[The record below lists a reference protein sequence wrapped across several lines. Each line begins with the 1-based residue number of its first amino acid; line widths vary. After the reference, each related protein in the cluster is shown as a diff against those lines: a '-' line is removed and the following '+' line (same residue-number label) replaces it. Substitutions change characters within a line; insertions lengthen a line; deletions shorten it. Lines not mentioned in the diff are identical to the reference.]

1 MRRAQLSLSLVN
13 ATLAASPP
21 STNINDF
28 ENFIMNLKK
37 KANLESDFT
46 KLKIDLSKD
55 YERIISGVN
64 LLRLKNNPIHL
75 KKSDIKTIL
84 LKK

>member
-1 MRRAQLSLSLVN
+1 MININENIELFSNLIKPSLSETDSFFDSYAETLV
-13 ATLAASPP
+13 
-21 STNINDF
+21 
-28 ENFIMNLKK
+28 FISYEF
-37 KANLESDFT
+37 A

>member
-1 MRRAQLSLSLVN
+1 MITFDVIY
-13 ATLAASPP
+13 TIVLA
-21 STNINDF
+21 I
-28 ENFIMNLKK
+28 INLKK
-37 KANLESDFT
+37 KANLESNFS
-46 KLKIDLSKD
+46 KLKIDLSND
-55 YERIISGVN
+55 FDRIIQGVN